1 MSNFLFKEEKK
12 ISNQF
17 KNKGFVIKKIDDFK
31 SLLKIKKIFV
41 NSIKKILN
49 LIIHSKKIVIYL
61 IIFTKKLR

>member
-17 KNKGFVIKKIDDFK
+17 KNKGFVIKKIDDIK

-41 NSIKKILN
+41 NSIKKK
-49 LIIHSKKIVIYL
+49 S
-61 IIFTKKLR
+61 